1 MGTKEEGGE
10 GCLVQMGYDN
20 HAVLGFV
27 AVVIGVIGYIP
38 YCRDILRGTTKPH
51 PFSWLGFG
59 ILNGITFI
67 AQVVSGGGPGTW
79 VTAITTIATF
89 GIAILAFIHGGKGI
103 TIFDWICF
111 AGALV
116 AIIFWKLTSNPLW
129 AVVIVT
135 TADLLAF
142 APTFRK
148 GFLRPYEETISLYA
162 MSTLKYAISLVALT
176 VCNVTTALFPAAMVI
191 SNVGFVVLLLLRR
204 QYISPITRP

>member
-1 MGTKEEGGE
+1 
-10 GCLVQMGYDN
+10 MGYDH

-38 YCRDILRGTTKPH
+38 YYRDILRGTTKPH

-67 AQVVSGGGPGTW
+67 AQVVSGGGFGTW
-79 VTAITTIATF
+79 VTAITTISTF
-89 GIAILAFIHGGKGI
+89 GIAILAFIHGDKGI

-116 AIIFWKLTSNPLW
+116 GIIFWKLTSNPLW
-129 AVVIVT
+129 AVIIVT
-135 TADLLAF
+135 IADLLAF

-148 GFLRPYEETISLYA
+148 AFLRPYEETISLYA
-162 MSTLKYAISLVALT
+162 LSVLKYAISLGALA
-176 VCNVTTALFPAAMVI
+176 VFNVTTALFPATLVI
-191 SNVGFVVLLLLRR
+191 SNGSFVVLLILRR

>member
-1 MGTKEEGGE
+1 
-10 GCLVQMGYDN
+10 MGYDH

-38 YCRDILRGTTKPH
+38 YYRDILRGTTKPH

-79 VTAITTIATF
+79 VTAITTISTF
-89 GIAILAFIHGGKGI
+89 GIAILAFTRGEKGI

-116 AIIFWKLTSNPLW
+116 GIIFWKLTSNPLW
-129 AVVIVT
+129 AVIIVT
-135 TADLLAF
+135 IADLLAF

-148 GFLRPYEETISLYA
+148 AFLRPYEETISLYA
-162 MSTLKYAISLVALT
+162 MSILKYAISLGALA
-176 VCNVTTALFPAAMVI
+176 VFNVTTAFFPATLVI
-191 SNVGFVVLLLLRR
+191 SNGSFVVLLILRR